1 MVLLSMLDVLL
12 SHHENFVNWTWNQWE
27 KISCV
32 MQKDYLLFV
41 FWSQYFVHLKKT
53 NNKNICI

>member
-27 KISCV
+27 KITRV

-41 FWSQYFVHLKKT
+41 FWSQYFVH
-53 NNKNICI
+53 